1 MQLSKRFP
9 LTPAVIMLALGVQA
23 HSTAA
28 GDAAAAGAVKPGSA
42 AGDLTIAGKTVHL
55 TSAATFR
62 NGKQLVLLLTDQAVP
77 AAKWK
82 DAGDEVMYLMGGHK
96 FTGVEFYLDEQRHV
110 TATNYLTGEPPT
122 GANTPFELK
131 LDPAAGKALTGSAHS
146 TPFGEKQSNAH
157 VKLDAR
163 FNAPLP

>member
-9 LTPAVIMLALGVQA
+9 LTPAVIVLALGIA

-28 GDAAAAGAVKPGSA
+28 GGAAGSQGAVKPGSA
-42 AGDLTIAGKTVHL
+42 AGDLTISGKTVHL
-55 TSAATFR
+55 TSAAAFR

-82 DAGDEVMYLMGGHK
+82 DAGDEVMYLMSGHK

-110 TATNYLTGEPPT
+110 TATNYLAAEPPT
-122 GANTPFELK
+122 GANTLFELK
-131 LDPAAGKALTGSAHS
+131 LDPAAGTALTGSAHS

-157 VKLDAR
+157 VKLDVR
-163 FNAPLP
+163 FSAPLP